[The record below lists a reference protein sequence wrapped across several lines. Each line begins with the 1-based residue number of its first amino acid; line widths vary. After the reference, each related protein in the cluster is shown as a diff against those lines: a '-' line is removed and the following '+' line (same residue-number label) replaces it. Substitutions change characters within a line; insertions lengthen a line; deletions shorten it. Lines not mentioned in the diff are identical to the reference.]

1 MWNTI
6 FEQATQTGI
15 WAMLFVCLFIYQ
27 LKDSKQREEKYQQ
40 TIKELAES
48 LKVVG
53 SIKEDVQ
60 CIKDILTK

>member
-6 FEQATQTGI
+6 FEQAAQTGL
-15 WAMLFVCLFIYQ
+15 WAALFVCLFIYQ

-48 LKVVG
+48 LKIVG

-60 CIKDILTK
+60 CIKDILIK